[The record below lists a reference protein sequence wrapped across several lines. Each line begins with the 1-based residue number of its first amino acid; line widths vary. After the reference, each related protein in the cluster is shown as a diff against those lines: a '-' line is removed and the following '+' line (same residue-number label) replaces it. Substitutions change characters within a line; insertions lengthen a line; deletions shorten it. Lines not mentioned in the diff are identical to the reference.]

1 MKFEK
6 RTESKR
12 ACFGEL
18 KPGVLFHN
26 PGSDDI
32 YMKTSDEDENTVVH
46 LMTGE
51 LDCFFSSNEVIVVDG
66 TLVWEDKV

>member
-1 MKFEK
+1 MKK
-6 RTESKR
+6 RPNRS
-12 ACFGEL
+12 ALFFGEL